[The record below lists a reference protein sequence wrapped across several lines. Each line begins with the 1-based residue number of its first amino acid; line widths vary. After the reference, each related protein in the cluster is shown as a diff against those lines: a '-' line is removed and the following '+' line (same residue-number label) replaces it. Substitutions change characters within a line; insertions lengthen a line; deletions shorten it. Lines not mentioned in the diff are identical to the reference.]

1 MSRRRTP
8 PEGRSEI
15 RSERAPAPL
24 GPYSQARMADG
35 ILYVAGQGPLDL
47 GGRVRGATLE
57 EQARATLDNLKAIVE
72 AAGGNLSDVV
82 KVNVYL
88 ADMSDWPRFN
98 DVYREYFQEPF
109 PARTAVQAGL
119 RGIRVEVDAIA
130 HLP

>member
-1 MSRRRTP
+1 VSRRPTP

-15 RSERAPAPL
+15 RSEGAPAPL
-24 GPYSQARMADG
+24 GPYSQARMVDG
-35 ILYVAGQGPLDL
+35 ILYVAGQGPLDV
-47 GGRVRGATLE
+47 GGRVRGDTLE

-88 ADMSDWPRFN
+88 ADMSDWPPFN
-98 DVYREYFQEPF
+98 DVYREYFQKPF

-119 RGIRVEVDAIA
+119 RGIMVEVDAIA